1 MEEKNIR
8 IDETRKCGD
17 EKVFFYVDFE
27 SWVVEALTHE
37 EAEKK
42 ALAKLKTGYIP
53 GICNIDK
60 VGESDRNEEDW
71 GEGWYIGTRG

>member
-1 MEEKNIR
+1 MKEKNIR
-8 IDETRKCGD
+8 IDEPRKCGD
-17 EKVFFYVDFE
+17 EKMFFYTDFE
-27 SWVVEALTHE
+27 SWVVEASTQE

-53 GICNIDK
+53 CICNIDE

-71 GEGWYIGTRG
+71 GEGWYIAEG